1 MTCKGTLFSSN
12 RALCVEKKCEEFS
25 ELTAKVHTT
34 TLRSLGLVRHPPKA
48 SGFFA
53 TPWRKFATPWQKF
66 ATPSRKNNK
75 WWQPLNNHWT
85 TNEQPLNNHWTN
97 HVQTMFKPCSN
108 HVQTMFK
115 QKHCCP
121 VKFCFSQPN
130 FHRTTIVIL
139 GRALAL
145 HYT

>member
-108 HVQTMFK
+108 HVQTKTLLSGKVLF
-115 QKHCCP
+115 
-121 VKFCFSQPN
+121 FSAKLPPDN
-130 FHRTTIVIL
+130 NRYIGTRLGTTLYVN
-139 GRALAL
+139 
-145 HYT
+145 